1 MENLSS
7 RWRFRTDMSSVRSA
21 SGTAYL
27 IFQKLQMKE
36 CTRVRSNTT
45 PEVEWTEE
53 DSKIREIEWRNPF
66 GFFFLPPCR
75 RSSSNCIRLSQ
86 PYTTKSISL
95 VGVAASVAKE
105 PNKSRRFTLSF
116 YIFYSRNPLISLI
129 RDKIVLQLQLITPG
143 SVSITVCRKCSIS
156 SLDEATACTCSLS
169 LPVTR

>member
-1 MENLSS
+1 MSREWKAGMENLSS

-66 GFFFLPPCR
+66 GFFFLPPR
-75 RSSSNCIRLSQ
+75 
-86 PYTTKSISL
+86 T
-95 VGVAASVAKE
+95 VKE
-105 PNKSRRFTLSF
+105 PK
-116 YIFYSRNPLISLI
+116 
-129 RDKIVLQLQLITPG
+129 TP
-143 SVSITVCRKCSIS
+143 SPYYYVVIAKFN
-156 SLDEATACTCSLS
+156 L
-169 LPVTR
+169 